1 MSTLLAAF
9 KAARK
14 VSTPLVAIAT
24 PDPAAT
30 IDTLQS
36 GFEEN
41 APPLV
46 QWDIVRGLTAL
57 NPPAQ
62 SVLAGLG
69 SDISVMTQ
77 NPVEALSVS
86 TRLPERTMVFVHN
99 AHRYVEQP
107 AVAQA
112 IWNLRD
118 LFKSNKRTL
127 ILLCPGMTLPAEL
140 AQDVLTLVE
149 DLPGTSELESILRAQ
164 YAYAQ
169 EAVSLPELSEE
180 VVRKALD
187 ATIGLAAFPAEQA
200 IAMSISPE
208 GLDVA
213 GLWERKRQMIA
224 QTPGLTVWR
233 GGETFADIGGVE
245 NAKTFLTRLVHG
257 KEPPRAVVFIDEIE
271 KALAGSSS
279 DSSGVSQAFL
289 GTLLSWMQDNEAQ
302 GCLFLGPP
310 GAAKSAVAKAV
321 GNTAQIPTISFDLS
335 GMKSSLVGESEGRL
349 RAALGVVQAVS
360 QGRALFLATCNSLQ
374 ALVPEIRRRFKEAT
388 LFFDLPDADERRAI
402 WNIYLQ
408 KFNLPEFSRYREAF
422 SSQDFP
428 DDTGWTGAEIRQCCE
443 LAYRL
448 DCSLTEAA
456 AYIVPISKSAAD
468 QIETLRT
475 QAHGRFLSASSTGL
489 YDKDHS
495 LTTKPGVRAFHHE

>member
-1 MSTLLAAF
+1 MSELLAAF

-14 VSTPLVAIAT
+14 VSTPLVGIAT

-30 IDTLQS
+30 IDALAS
-36 GFEEN
+36 GFEDHP
-41 APPLV
+41 PPLL
-46 QWDIVRGLTAL
+46 QWDVVRGLTAL

-69 SDISVMTQ
+69 SDIAFATQ
-77 NPVEALSVS
+77 NPVEALAVS
-86 TRLPERTMVFVHN
+86 ARLPEKSIVFVHN

-112 IWNLRD
+112 VWNLRD
-118 LFKSNKRTL
+118 IFKSNKRTL
-127 ILLCPGMTLPAEL
+127 VLLCPGMTLPAEL

-149 DLPGTSELESILRAQ
+149 ALPGAGELETILCTQ

-169 EAVSLPELSEE
+169 EAVELPELNDE
-180 VVRKALD
+180 VVRKAVD

-200 IAMSISPE
+200 IAMSISPQ

-224 QTPGLTVWR
+224 QTPGLTVWQ

-245 NAKTFLTRLVHG
+245 NAKTFLTRLVNG
-257 KEPPRAVVFIDEIE
+257 KEPPRAVVFMDEIE
-271 KALAGSSS
+271 KALAGSGS
-279 DSSGVSQAFL
+279 DSSGVSQSFL

-321 GNTAQIPTISFDLS
+321 GNTAQIPTISFDLG
-335 GMKSSLVGESEGRL
+335 GMKSSLVGESEARL

-402 WNIYLQ
+402 WNIYLR
-408 KFNLPEFSRYREAF
+408 KFRIPDISRYQEAF
-422 SSQDFP
+422 STQDFP
-428 DDTGWTGAEIRQCCE
+428 DDAGWTGADIRQCCE

-448 DCSLTEAA
+448 DCTLVEAA
-456 AYIVPISKSAAD
+456 AYIVPVSKSAAD

-475 QAHGRFLSASSTGL
+475 QAHGRFLSASIPGL
-489 YDKDHS
+489 YDKDRQHP
-495 LTTKPGVRAFHHE
+495 LKQGVRAFHHD

>member
-1 MSTLLAAF
+1 MVNLLAAF

-14 VSTPLVAIAT
+14 VGTPLVAIAT

-30 IDTLQS
+30 IETIQS

-41 APPLV
+41 PPALI
-46 QWDIVRGLTAL
+46 QWDVVRGLTAL

-62 SVLAGLG
+62 SALAGLG
-69 SDISVMTQ
+69 SDIAAITQ
-77 NPVEALSVS
+77 NPVEALAVA
-86 TRLPERTMVFVHN
+86 TRLPERAILFLHN
-99 AHRYVEQP
+99 AQRFVDQP

-127 ILLCPGMTLPAEL
+127 TLLCPGMTLPAEL
-140 AQDVLTLVE
+140 SQDVLTLTE
-149 DLPGTSELESILRAQ
+149 ELPGTAELEVILKAQ
-164 YAYAQ
+164 YAYAK
-169 EAVSLPELSEE
+169 EAVDLPELSEE
-180 VVRKALD
+180 TVRKAVD

-208 GLDVA
+208 GLDVS

-233 GGETFADIGGVE
+233 GGETFADIGGME
-245 NAKTFLTRLVHG
+245 NAKTFLSRLVNG

-271 KALAGSSS
+271 KALAGSQS

-289 GTLLSWMQDNEAQ
+289 GTLLTWMQDNEAL

-310 GAAKSAVAKAV
+310 GAAKSAIAKSV
-321 GNTAQIPTISFDLS
+321 GNTAGIPTISFDLG

-388 LFFDLPDADERRAI
+388 MFFDLPDIEERRAI
-402 WNIYLQ
+402 WNIYLK
-408 KFNLPEFSRYREAF
+408 KFQIPEAKRFRDAF
-422 SSQDFP
+422 SVHDFP

-448 DCSLTEAA
+448 DCTLMEAS
-456 AYIVPISKSAAD
+456 AYIVPVSKSAAD

-475 QAHGRFLSASSTGL
+475 QAHGRFLSASYSGL
-489 YDKDHS
+489 YDKDR
-495 LTTKPGVRAFHHE
+495 LLAIKAGGRAFHSE